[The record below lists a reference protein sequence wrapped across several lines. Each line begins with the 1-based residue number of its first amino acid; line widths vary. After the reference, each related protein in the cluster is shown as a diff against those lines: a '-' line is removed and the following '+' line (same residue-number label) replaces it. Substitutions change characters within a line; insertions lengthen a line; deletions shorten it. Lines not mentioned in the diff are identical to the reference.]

1 MKYICTYLLILC
13 FACIE
18 MGFTKSESAVW
29 GFYGHRKINR
39 MAVFTLPQDMI
50 GFYKKNIEFITEHA
64 VDPDKRRYAIKEE
77 AVRHYIDIDH
87 WGEDPFNEVPR
98 QFEHAFWKYAE
109 LSFLNIEDTI
119 ERISLLDGGYDL
131 LELEQFY
138 QEHIAET
145 RQDELWTFSGK
156 TCKQL
161 KDILSLDNK
170 ATEVRVEDKFSA
182 YGILPYH
189 LHGFYWRL
197 VNAFKKKSR
206 KNILRFSAEM
216 GHYIG
221 DAHVPLHTT
230 ENYNGQLSD
239 QLGIHAFWES
249 RIPELFADD
258 SYNFFVGKADY
269 KEDMHKYIWSVVE
282 DSHMLLDSVL
292 VIEKRL
298 SIHFPENQ
306 QFCFDERLE
315 RTVRVQ
321 CPEYA
326 EAYQLE
332 MDGMVEQRM
341 RDAVKSLGTM
351 WYSAWVEAGSPDLNV
366 FDNVDLE
373 VSEEQRKL
381 EEQFK
386 GGKIYGREH

>member
-1 MKYICTYLLILC
+1 
-13 FACIE
+13 
-18 MGFTKSESAVW
+18 MGFTTNSVDVW

-39 MAVFTLPQDMI
+39 MAVFTLPQDLM

-87 WGEDPFNEVPR
+87 WGDDPFETVPR
-98 QFEHAFWKYAE
+98 QFEKAFWKYATV
-109 LSFLNIEDTI
+109 SFMNEEDTLI
-119 ERISLLDGGYDL
+119 QFKGLDSHLAFDQ
-131 LELEQFY
+131 LEQYY
-138 QEHIAET
+138 QDNIQET
-145 RQDELWTFSGK
+145 RQDEKWIFSENQ
-156 TCKQL
+156 CRVL
-161 KDILSLDNK
+161 KELLAIKGNPSQ
-170 ATEVRVEDKFSA
+170 VIIEDKFSG

-197 VNAFKKKSR
+197 VNAFKNKNH

-230 ENYNGQLSD
+230 ENYNGQLTD

-249 RIPELFADD
+249 RIPELFADN

-269 KEDMHKYIWSVVE
+269 KEDMHGYIWGVIE
-282 DSHMLLDSVL
+282 DSHALLDSVL
-292 VIEKRL
+292 AIEKRL

-326 EAYQLE
+326 AAYQSE
-332 MDGMVEQRM
+332 MNGMVEQRM
-341 RDAVKSLGTM
+341 RDAVKSLGTV
-351 WYSAWVEAGSPDLNV
+351 WYSAWVEAGSPDLSIM
-366 FDNVDLE
+366 DNIEVVD
-373 VSEEQRKL
+373 SEEQKKL
-381 EEQFK
+381 DAQFK
-386 GGKIYGREH
+386 EGKIYGREH